1 MCIIYSNK
9 SINIRVKKKK
19 KVSKVSKKVSKV
31 YNLLQI
37 SFDHQTELFIS
48 GKMPM
53 QLYFDIERLFIQR
66 SKLFTICLN

>member
-9 SINIRVKKKK
+9 SINIRVNEIK

-48 GKMPM
+48 GKIPM
-53 QLYFDIERLFIQR
+53 QLYFEIEQLFITR